1 MTEEKKHTKKDQAIG
16 ITVCAVFI
24 ACMGILC
31 VVVFLYGPSFGAY
44 LDSTLE
50 GDVETI
56 TIGDSSG
63 TLITRTQI
71 KDCPYNSIFACIDKE
86 IYTGIIIEANQ
97 DKIVF
102 EDGCVLMADYIGNFY
117 YKIGAEHTIEVEFVT
132 SEFGGG
138 WKVVRMVT
146 ILN

>member
-16 ITVCAVFI
+16 ITVCVMFI

-31 VVVFLYGPSFGAY
+31 VVVFLYAPSFGAY
-44 LDSTLE
+44 LDSALE
-50 GDVETI
+50 GDVEII
-56 TIGDSSG
+56 TIGDPGG

-86 IYTGIIIEANQ
+86 IYTGIIIEV
-97 DKIVF
+97 DSGKIVF

-117 YKIGAEHTIEVEFVT
+117 YKIGSEHIIEVEFVT

-138 WKVVRMVT
+138 WKVVREVI